1 MLKSLLPKEFAFF
14 NYFEQHIAITI
25 QICKEFKNLTQNP
38 TKIVE
43 YVSSIDK
50 LENDADTIIHT
61 CTEALHKTFITPIER
76 TDIFSLIKHMDDIA
90 DNINTAVN
98 RMKLYE
104 IGFIRD
110 EAGQMADVL
119 IESTQYI
126 EDALK
131 ALRHINNNSEII
143 KEKCSLIHKLEN
155 DADEILRQAIY
166 RLFKE
171 SDAIL
176 VIKWKEVFER
186 IEKAVDRCEAVANI
200 IEGVLIDNG

>member
-14 NYFEQHIAITI
+14 NYFEQHISITI
-25 QICKEFKNLTQNP
+25 QICKELKNLTQNSA
-38 TKIVE
+38 KIAD
-43 YVSSIDK
+43 YVKSIDK

-76 TDIFSLIKHMDDIA
+76 TDIFSLIKQMDDIA

-104 IGFIRD
+104 IDFIRE

-119 IESTQYI
+119 IESTKYI
-126 EDALK
+126 QEALM
-131 ALRHINNNSEII
+131 ALRHINKDSEII

-200 IEGVLIDNG
+200 IEGVLIDNA